1 MNINMNKGVISR
13 GISAP
18 MIKEGDDLVRI
29 VVDSVINE
37 VKNTT
42 VTHIPYYIEGVRAFR
57 TEEHMSY
64 DINDK
69 DIIGITESVIA
80 RAAGQYISVDDI
92 AADIEK
98 KFGKDAFIRLINP
111 IYSRN
116 RFSMILK
123 GIARAAKKLYIIM
136 PSIDEVGNPSGVNP
150 FTGVNIQE
158 YYKEICESE
167 NCEVFFWDGV
177 SPNNCRQEIPELKDI
192 SDVNTIYCGLHDYTW
207 WKEHL
212 GSSNHFT
219 LADIC
224 DEFSPDWGLLG
235 TNKSTE
241 ERLKLFPSKEVAQ
254 KVCDEVKAQIK
265 DITGKDVIVMG
276 YGDGCFHSPSING
289 VSGTSIWEF
298 ADPVSFLPSSL
309 DEELLNSCPNEIKVK
324 YLVDNKYSNLS
335 GDELNEAIQADILSV
350 KENLKGKMVQE
361 GCTPRRYGDLLA
373 SLMDL
378 TSGSGSRCTPIVLVQ
393 HYFE

>member
-29 VVDSVINE
+29 VVDSIINE
-37 VKNTT
+37 VKDVKVIN
-42 VTHIPYYIEGVRAFR
+42 VPYYIDGVRAFGI
-57 TEEHMSY
+57 EEHVLY

-80 RAAGQYISVDDI
+80 RATGQYVTVDEI

-98 KFGKDAFIRLINP
+98 KFGKNAFIRLINP

-123 GIARAAKKLYIIM
+123 GIARASKKLYIIM

-158 YYKEICESE
+158 YYKKICESE

-207 WKEHL
+207 WKENF
-212 GSSNHFT
+212 GSPNHFT

-254 KVCDEVKAQIK
+254 KVCDEVKVQIK
-265 DITGKDVIVMG
+265 EITGKDVIVCS
-276 YGDGCFHSPSING
+276 YGDGCLKDPVG
-289 VSGTSIWEF
+289 GIWEF
-298 ADPVSFLPSSL
+298 ADPVTMPAYT
-309 DEELLNSCPNEIKVK
+309 DKELIESTPNEIKLK
-324 YLVDNKYSNLS
+324 AFIDDGTSEEEINKLIKEKKNLVGSMTS
-335 GDELNEAIQADILSV
+335 QGT
-350 KENLKGKMVQE
+350 
-361 GCTPRRYGDLLA
+361 TPRLYRDLLA

-378 TSGSGSRCTPIVLVQ
+378 TSGSGDRATPIVLIQ
-393 HYFE
+393 NYFRD

>member
-1 MNINMNKGVISR
+1 MNKGVISR

-37 VKNTT
+37 VKDVKIIN
-42 VTHIPYYIEGVRAFR
+42 VPYYIDGVRAFR
-57 TEEHMSY
+57 IEENVTY
-64 DINDK
+64 GINDK

-80 RAAGQYISVDDI
+80 RAMGQYISVDDI

-98 KFGKDAFIRLINP
+98 KFGKNAFIRLINP

-116 RFSMILK
+116 RFSIILK

-158 YYKEICESE
+158 YYKKICESE

-177 SPNNCRQEIPELKDI
+177 SSNNFRQEIPELKDI
-192 SDVNTIYCGLHDYTW
+192 PDVNTIYCGLHDYTW
-207 WKEHL
+207 WKENF

-224 DEFSPDWGLLG
+224 DEFSPDWGVLG

-241 ERLKLFPSKEVAQ
+241 ERLKLFPSKIVVQ
-254 KVCDEVKAQIK
+254 KVCNEVKTQIK
-265 DITGKDVIVMG
+265 NITGKDVVVCS
-276 YGDGCFHSPSING
+276 YGDGCLKDPVG
-289 VSGTSIWEF
+289 GIWEF
-298 ADPVSFLPSSL
+298 ADPVTMPAYT
-309 DEELLNSCPNEIKVK
+309 DKELIESTPNEIKLK
-324 YLVDNKYSNLS
+324 AFIDDGTSEEEINKLIKEKKNLVGSMTS
-335 GDELNEAIQADILSV
+335 QGT
-350 KENLKGKMVQE
+350 
-361 GCTPRRYGDLLA
+361 TPRLYRDLLA

-378 TSGSGSRCTPIVLVQ
+378 TSGSGDRATPIVLIQ
-393 HYFE
+393 NYFRD

>member
-1 MNINMNKGVISR
+1 MNINMSKGVISR

-80 RAAGQYISVDDI
+80 RATGQYISVDDI

-98 KFGKDAFIRLINP
+98 KFGKDAIIAVSCP

-123 GIARAAKKLYIIM
+123 GIARAAKKILFVM
-136 PSIDEVGNPSGVNP
+136 PEYDEVGNPKGVNP
-150 FTGVNIQE
+150 FTGVDIE
-158 YYKEICESE
+158 KYYKEICEQE
-167 NCEVFFWDGV
+167 NCECTFNEEWGGKTYALLDCSLRPTKREKPTEQVFYRLD
-177 SPNNCRQEIPELKDI
+177 EIC
-192 SDVNTIYCGLHDYTW
+192 SDV
-207 WKEHL
+207 
-212 GSSNHFT
+212 
-219 LADIC
+219 
-224 DEFSPDWGLLG
+224 SPDWGLLG

-265 DITGKDVIVMG
+265 EITGKDVIVCS
-276 YGDGCFHSPSING
+276 YGDGCFKDPVG
-289 VSGTSIWEF
+289 GIWEF
-298 ADPVSFLPSSL
+298 ADPVTMPAYT
-309 DEELLNSCPNEIKVK
+309 DKELIESTPNEIKLK
-324 YLVDNKYSNLS
+324 AFIDDGTSEEEINRLIKEKKNLVGSMTS
-335 GDELNEAIQADILSV
+335 QGT
-350 KENLKGKMVQE
+350 
-361 GCTPRRYGDLLA
+361 TPRLYRDLLA

-378 TSGSGSRCTPIVLVQ
+378 TSGSGDRATPIVLIQ
-393 HYFE
+393 NYFRD

>member
-1 MNINMNKGVISR
+1 MSKGVISR

-18 MIKEGDDLVRI
+18 MIKEGDDLVKI

-37 VKNTT
+37 VKET
-42 VTHIPYYIEGVRAFR
+42 VTVPVPYYIDGIRTFK
-57 TEEHMSY
+57 TEEKVTY
-64 DINDK
+64 KLNDK
-69 DIIGITESVIA
+69 DVIGITESVIA
-80 RAAGQYISVDDI
+80 RSMGQYISVDDI

-98 KFGKDAFIRLINP
+98 KYGKDATINVINP

-123 GIARAAKKLYIIM
+123 GIARAVKKIIFTM
-136 PSIDEVGNPSGVNP
+136 PDFDEVCNPCCVNP

-158 YYKEICESE
+158 YYKEICENE
-167 NCEVFFWDGV
+167 NCEVEFSKTV
-177 SPNNCRQEIPELKDI
+177 LNNEEFKLL
-192 SDVNTIYCGLHDYTW
+192 YCGLHDYIN
-207 WKEHL
+207 WKTVV
-212 GSSNHFT
+212 NCYT

-224 DEFSPDWGLLG
+224 DEFSPDWGVLG

-241 ERLKLFPSKEVAQ
+241 ERLKLFPSKIVAQ
-254 KVCDEVKAQIK
+254 KVCDKVKAQIK
-265 DITGKDVIVMG
+265 KITGKDVIVMG

-335 GDELNEAIQADILSV
+335 GDRLNEAIQNEISSV
-350 KENLKGKMVQE
+350 KENLKGKMTQE

>member
-1 MNINMNKGVISR
+1 MNNMSNGVISM
-13 GISAP
+13 GIKAP
-18 MIKEGDDLVRI
+18 MIKEGDDLVNI
-29 VVDSVINE
+29 IVDSVINE
-37 VKNTT
+37 VKNVT
-42 VTHIPYYIEGVRAFR
+42 VTPVPYYIEGVRAFR

-64 DINDK
+64 DINNK

-123 GIARAAKKLYIIM
+123 GIARAAKKLYILM
-136 PSIDEVGNPSGVNP
+136 PSIHEVGNPSGVNP
-150 FTGVNIQE
+150 FTGVDIQK
-158 YYKEICESE
+158 YYTEICESE
-167 NCEVFFWDGV
+167 NCEVSFWDGV
-177 SPNNCRQEIPELKDI
+177 SSNNFRQEIPELKDI
-192 SDVNTIYCGLHDYTW
+192 PDVNTIYCGLHDYTE
-207 WKEHL
+207 WKEHF
-212 GSSNHFT
+212 GSPNHFT

-254 KVCDEVKAQIK
+254 KVCDEVKSKIK
-265 DITGKDVIVMG
+265 DITGKDVIVCS
-276 YGDGCFHSPSING
+276 YGDGCFKDPVG
-289 VSGTSIWEF
+289 GIWEF
-298 ADPVSFLPSSL
+298 ADPVTMPAYT
-309 DEELLNSCPNEIKVK
+309 DKELIESTPNEIKLK
-324 YLVDNKYSNLS
+324 AFIDDGKSEEEINKLIKEKKNLVGSMTS
-335 GDELNEAIQADILSV
+335 QGT
-350 KENLKGKMVQE
+350 
-361 GCTPRRYGDLLA
+361 TPRLYRDLLA

-378 TSGSGSRCTPIVLVQ
+378 TSGSGDRATPIVLIQ
-393 HYFE
+393 NYFRD

>member
-1 MNINMNKGVISR
+1 MNNMSNGVISM
-13 GISAP
+13 GIKAP
-18 MIKEGDDLVRI
+18 MIKEGDDLVNI
-29 VVDSVINE
+29 IVDSVINE
-37 VKNTT
+37 VKNVT
-42 VTHIPYYIEGVRAFR
+42 VTPVPYYIEGVRAFR

-80 RAAGQYISVDDI
+80 RAMGQYISVDDI
-92 AADIEK
+92 ATDIEK

-158 YYKEICESE
+158 YYTEICESE

-177 SPNNCRQEIPELKDI
+177 SSNNFRQEIPELKDI
-192 SDVNTIYCGLHDYTW
+192 PDVNTIYCGLHDYTE
-207 WKEHL
+207 WKEHF
-212 GSSNHFT
+212 GSPNHFT

-254 KVCDEVKAQIK
+254 KVCDEVKSKIK
-265 DITGKDVIVMG
+265 DITGKDVIVCS
-276 YGDGCFHSPSING
+276 YGDGCFKDPVG
-289 VSGTSIWEF
+289 GIWEF
-298 ADPVSFLPSSL
+298 ADPVTMPAYT
-309 DEELLNSCPNEIKVK
+309 DKELIESTPNEIKLK
-324 YLVDNKYSNLS
+324 AFIDDGTSEEEINKLIKEKKNLVGSMTS
-335 GDELNEAIQADILSV
+335 QGT
-350 KENLKGKMVQE
+350 
-361 GCTPRRYGDLLA
+361 TPRLYRDLLA

-378 TSGSGSRCTPIVLVQ
+378 TSGSGDRATPIVLIQ
-393 HYFE
+393 NYFRD